1 MAATMKQLG
10 EGWNWRELKIGNRFI
25 TYGRTLFEADLLNF
39 VTLCGF
45 SEELF
50 TNKEYV
56 KEHAPM
62 RGGHPVPGA
71 LVYSMAE
78 GLVIP
83 TTLQGTGLAFLSM
96 GFDIKGPTYVGDT
109 IHVEIELTEIRPTS
123 KDPMRALVR
132 TTNNVVNQK
141 GETVLVYT
149 PLRMMQGRSREGAP
163 WPRSRSRKRDRSPS
177 LRSIA
182 SPKRAM
188 PSTRKPPCCCVTP
201 SSPSTPMPASR

>member
-1 MAATMKQLG
+1 VKQLG
-10 EGWNWRELKIGNRFI
+10 EGWNWRDLAIGDKFT

-50 TNKEYV
+50 TNKEYIAG
-56 KEHAPM
+56 HAPM

-123 KDPMRALVR
+123 KDPTRALVR
-132 TTNNVVNQK
+132 TTNDVKNQK

-149 PLRMMQGRSREGAP
+149 PLRMMQGR
-163 WPRSRSRKRDRSPS
+163 
-177 LRSIA
+177 
-182 SPKRAM
+182 
-188 PSTRKPPCCCVTP
+188 
-201 SSPSTPMPASR
+201 

>member
-1 MAATMKQLG
+1 MKQLG
-10 EGWNWRELKIGNRFI
+10 EGWNWRDLKIGDRFI

-50 TNKEYV
+50 TNKEYIAS
-56 KEHAPM
+56 HAPM

-83 TTLQGTGLAFLSM
+83 TTLQGSGLAFLSM

-109 IHVEIELTEIRPTS
+109 IHVEIEVTEIRPAA
-123 KDPMRALVR
+123 KHGRGLVR
-132 TTNNVVNQK
+132 TRNAIVNQH
-141 GETVLVYT
+141 GETVVVYT
-149 PLRMMQGRSREGAP
+149 PLRLLKGSN
-163 WPRSRSRKRDRSPS
+163 
-177 LRSIA
+177 
-182 SPKRAM
+182 
-188 PSTRKPPCCCVTP
+188 
-201 SSPSTPMPASR
+201 SS

>member
-1 MAATMKQLG
+1 MCCARAPAPARTPIERSAVNQLG
-10 EGWNWRELKIGNRFI
+10 VGWNWRDLAIGDRFV

-50 TNKEYV
+50 TNKEYI
-56 KEHAPM
+56 KSHAPM

-83 TTLQGTGLAFLSM
+83 TTLQGSGLAFLSM

-109 IHVEIELTEIRPTS
+109 IHVEIELTEIKPTS
-123 KDPMRALVR
+123 KDPSRALVR
-132 TTNNVVNQK
+132 TTNTVNNQK

-149 PLRMMQGRSREGAP
+149 PLRMLQGR
-163 WPRSRSRKRDRSPS
+163 
-177 LRSIA
+177 
-182 SPKRAM
+182 
-188 PSTRKPPCCCVTP
+188 
-201 SSPSTPMPASR
+201 

>member
-1 MAATMKQLG
+1 MKQLG
-10 EGWNWRELKIGNRFI
+10 EGWNWRDLKIGDKLT

-50 TNKEYV
+50 TNKEYI

-83 TTLQGTGLAFLSM
+83 TTLQGSGLAFLSM
-96 GFDIKGPTYVGDT
+96 GFDIKGPTYVNDT
-109 IHVEIELTEIRPTS
+109 IHVEIEVTEIKPTS
-123 KDPMRALVR
+123 KDPSRALVR
-132 TTNNVVNQK
+132 TTNLVKNQR

-149 PLRMMQGRSREGAP
+149 PLRMIDAP
-163 WPRSRSRKRDRSPS
+163 QIEIEMVESTEVPTGLGEPGTTVMAPAIANAIFNAVGVRMRHLPISPDAV
-177 LRSIA
+177 LKA
-182 SPKRAM
+182 LKA
-188 PSTRKPPCCCVTP
+188 
-201 SSPSTPMPASR
+201 

>member
-1 MAATMKQLG
+1 MSTPTKAIQMRQLG
-10 EGWNWRELKIGNRFI
+10 EGWNWRDLKVGDKFI
-25 TYGRTLFEADLLNF
+25 TFGRTIFEADLLAF

-50 TNKEYV
+50 TNKEYI

-96 GFDIKGPTYVGDT
+96 GFDIKGPTFVGDT
-109 IHVEIELTEIRPTS
+109 IHVEIEVTEIKPTS
-123 KDPMRALVR
+123 KNPTRALVR
-132 TTNNVVNQK
+132 TTNLVKNQR
-141 GETVLVYT
+141 GETPLIYT
-149 PLRMMQGRSREGAP
+149 PLRMMQGH
-163 WPRSRSRKRDRSPS
+163 
-177 LRSIA
+177 
-182 SPKRAM
+182 
-188 PSTRKPPCCCVTP
+188 
-201 SSPSTPMPASR
+201 

>member
-1 MAATMKQLG
+1 MKQLG
-10 EGWNWRELKIGNRFI
+10 EGWNWRELKIGDRFV

-109 IHVEIELTEIRPTS
+109 IHVEIELTEVRPTS

-149 PLRMMQGRSREGAP
+149 PLRMMQGR
-163 WPRSRSRKRDRSPS
+163 
-177 LRSIA
+177 
-182 SPKRAM
+182 
-188 PSTRKPPCCCVTP
+188 
-201 SSPSTPMPASR
+201 

>member
-1 MAATMKQLG
+1 MCCARAPALARTPTERSAVKQLG
-10 EGWNWRELKIGNRFI
+10 VGWNWRDLAIGDRFV

-50 TNKEYV
+50 TNKEYI
-56 KEHAPM
+56 KSHAPM

-71 LVYSMAE
+71 LVYCMAE

-83 TTLQGTGLAFLSM
+83 TTLQGSGLAFLSM

-109 IHVEIELTEIRPTS
+109 IHVEIELTEIKPTS
-123 KDPMRALVR
+123 KDPSRALVR
-132 TTNNVVNQK
+132 TTNDVKNQK

-149 PLRMMQGRSREGAP
+149 PLRMMQGR
-163 WPRSRSRKRDRSPS
+163 
-177 LRSIA
+177 
-182 SPKRAM
+182 
-188 PSTRKPPCCCVTP
+188 
-201 SSPSTPMPASR
+201 

>member
-1 MAATMKQLG
+1 MKQLG
-10 EGWNWRELKIGNRFI
+10 EGWNWRDLKVGDKFI
-25 TYGRTLFEADLLNF
+25 TYGRTIFEADLLNF

-50 TNKEYV
+50 TNREYI

-96 GFDIKGPTYVGDT
+96 G
-109 IHVEIELTEIRPTS
+109 
-123 KDPMRALVR
+123 
-132 TTNNVVNQK
+132 
-141 GETVLVYT
+141 
-149 PLRMMQGRSREGAP
+149 LRHQGADLRERHAP
-163 WPRSRSRKRDRSPS
+163 RRDRGHRDQADLQGSDAGAGADHQSGEEPEGRHGAD
-177 LRSIA
+177 LHA
-182 SPKRAM
+182 AAHDA
-188 PSTRKPPCCCVTP
+188 RKLTSDADADRRRDSALP
-201 SSPSTPMPASR
+201 